1 MEEKWYICVTHLGHL
16 AMKIKHLSTKHVAKL
31 ADNLLVPC
39 IVLQTHFGLNLHNI
53 NTQSK

>member
-39 IVLQTHFGLNLHNI
+39 IVLQTHFGLNLHNT